1 VRIGFGSNPKVRVQ
15 RITTAWSEGTS
26 STPSAGNAVVYPGPS
41 RTSTGEVVASVTR
54 SENATEDIDVTGLV
68 NQWLPIAAGGGGQ
81 VNRGLA
87 IIGYTEASTSYTTE
101 FDSDDFATA
110 GSRPELIIVV
120 ETV

>member
-1 VRIGFGSNPKVRVQ
+1 
-15 RITTAWSEGTS
+15 
-26 STPSAGNAVVYPGPS
+26 
-41 RTSTGEVVASVTR
+41 VAAVTR
-54 SENATEDIDVTGLV
+54 SENATQDIDVTGLV
-68 NQWLPIAAGGGGQ
+68 NQWLPLAAGGGGQ